1 VDGNS
6 TMQCLHTRSLTILRL
21 YAAILS
27 VIWSDYNG
35 RYCMPTGLT
44 MQAKELESDL
54 VAIQGQRQDSNVQAD
69 SGRQMGLTYDAA
81 RYRAK

>member
-1 VDGNS
+1 M
-6 TMQCLHTRSLTILRL
+6 MQCSHTRSLTVLRL

-44 MQAKELESDL
+44 MQANELESDL
-54 VAIQGQRQDSNVQAD
+54 VAIQGQRHVRKRCAGGLWEAD
-69 SGRQMGLTYDAA
+69 GIDLRCS
-81 RYRAK
+81 

>member
-1 VDGNS
+1 M
-6 TMQCLHTRSLTILRL
+6 MQCSHTRSLTVLRL

-44 MQAKELESDL
+44 MQTKELESDL
-54 VAIQGQRQDSNVQAD
+54 VAIQGQRHVRSRPHPSQAPLHL
-69 SGRQMGLTYDAA
+69 RCATPIHHP
-81 RYRAK
+81 